1 MCDSTPVN
9 SFDGKW
15 YGEKCVE
22 ARSEHKRA
30 IKHIS
35 WAHQL
40 KPKKDPAFAGSHL
53 VKLTIRNLLATEPAE
68 YYRATGAIRRPLHC
82 RTSSKY

>member
-1 MCDSTPVN
+1 MSIALWLTIMCDSTLVN

-35 WAHQL
+35 CV
-40 KPKKDPAFAGSHL
+40 G
-53 VKLTIRNLLATEPAE
+53 
-68 YYRATGAIRRPLHC
+68 
-82 RTSSKY
+82 